1 MKRNTYIHH
10 IVLEKAL
17 IQSKQDVENVR
28 PLFDDYRTPLDEA
41 DVRRKHASSTSLW
54 RTFREDYTFKEK
66 RDGTVTFLSEDAGVG
81 LLMKVECVCTSTRIS
96 KLLYVKTERFY
107 SARYF
112 SVRQR
117 RRAGS
122 VSKYAKIYVQIF
134 LAVWAQARIKRSAT
148 VCNFEAREC

>member
-1 MKRNTYIHH
+1 MRVSISPCTFQY
-10 IVLEKAL
+10 
-17 IQSKQDVENVR
+17 SR
-28 PLFDDYRTPLDEA
+28 PILA

-81 LLMKVECVCTSTRIS
+81 LLMKVECVCTVRQYVSRVPSTHIKRRLQSTRIS